1 MIPTGFQTQNIFV
14 SIRKLGVGTNLSVK
28 VYFYNIL
35 KLLQATEKPVAMP
48 ISKLY
53 IYL

>member
-1 MIPTGFQTQNIFV
+1 MARF
-14 SIRKLGVGTNLSVK
+14 SIK

-35 KLLQATEKPVAMP
+35 KLLQATEKPVTMP

-53 IYL
+53 IYLEIANNVSS